1 MIKKTKDYPEKI
13 ANKIREAL
21 EYNKNVKEPDAPI
34 KLQQILIS
42 RGLYNCGSM
51 AIRDKVCE
59 ALGIKPLDASFT
71 IKVHDNVDYQ
81 YLLIEF
87 K

>member
-13 ANKIREAL
+13 TNKIREAL
-21 EYNKNVKEPDAPI
+21 DYNKNVKEPYTPI

-59 ALGIKPLDASFT
+59 TLGIKPCDAPFT
-71 IKVHDNVDYQ
+71 TKVHDNVEYQ
-81 YLLIEF
+81 FLIIEY